1 MRNGLDATGGLSGEN
16 APGEAQ
22 APLRRLAH
30 NRAGATRKGNVL
42 EKRIRRSVRTEQDD
56 ILSRSADN
64 RASGRGYAHGTRHRD
79 RARHVDPPRRK
90 HHRAAA
96 GRRGLAHQRLD
107 PVRIIAFFPAGI
119 STNRGIGENL
129 AAGNV
134 RLRKFNVALHA
145 ASCWMTQA
153 HQQRRHAQLEIL
165 FVETLRR
172 PAEYA
177 FDAML
182 LMPRLRGPGGKFL
195 LRKFAREI
203 EQFLASRK
211 RAGTSN
217 TFDCDHLGQ
226 AAFAYCQQ
234 RRSGGVQRDV
244 VQPIADAEHLV
255 AFPGRRLY
263 RRAERLHPLRRN
275 DAHVVG
281 NNRAL
286 SEIDRSA
293 SRNGTFRKEV
303 QVGQVDA
310 CGDLDEGIR
319 RDGRR
324 REETAAADVHAIAMG
339 IDGTTVVAEFAAID
353 EYQRGVRS
361 LPNRSLR
368 AIREGEQTVRTALG
382 HVRRNVFAALAVLA
396 NQRPA
401 VKRESRIRRA
411 PKTAV
416 HDSRRRYVAVAR
428 PLAQLSTSAGE
439 SETFDIH
446 AERLGEEER
455 ILVRRLVHNDRFAA
469 AQRGGAVEHHRSGNF
484 VATTRKTYFAH
495 RSIEQHTY
503 LVLGEVVEPS
513 IFARRAGDRI
523 GGPLER
529 GRIVVNAIANGAEI
543 LDINSRKNRG
553 G

>member
-1 MRNGLDATGGLSGEN
+1 MRNGLDAVGGLSGKN
-16 APGEAQ
+16 ASGKTQ
-22 APLRRLAH
+22 ATLRRRAR
-30 NRAGATRKGNVL
+30 NRAGAARKGDVL
-42 EKRIRRSVRTEQDD
+42 EKRVRRIVRTEQND
-56 ILSRSADN
+56 ILSNSADN
-64 RASGRGYAHGTRHRD
+64 RTSGRGYAHGTRHRD

-107 PVRIIAFFPAGI
+107 PVRIIAFFLAGI

-217 TFDCDHLGQ
+217 TFDRDHLGQ

-263 RRAERLHPLRRN
+263 RRAKRLHPSRRN

-286 SEIDRSA
+286 PEIDGTA
-293 SRNGTFRKEV
+293 SRNGAIGEEFEIGH
-303 QVGQVDA
+303 VGTG
-310 CGDLDEGIR
+310 GDLDEGIR
-319 RDGRR
+319 RNGR
-324 REETAAADVHAIAMG
+324 
-339 IDGTTVVAEFAAID
+339 
-353 EYQRGVRS
+353 
-361 LPNRSLR
+361 
-368 AIREGEQTVRTALG
+368 
-382 HVRRNVFAALAVLA
+382 
-396 NQRPA
+396 
-401 VKRESRIRRA
+401 
-411 PKTAV
+411 
-416 HDSRRRYVAVAR
+416 
-428 PLAQLSTSAGE
+428 
-439 SETFDIH
+439 
-446 AERLGEEER
+446 
-455 ILVRRLVHNDRFAA
+455 
-469 AQRGGAVEHHRSGNF
+469 
-484 VATTRKTYFAH
+484 
-495 RSIEQHTY
+495 
-503 LVLGEVVEPS
+503 
-513 IFARRAGDRI
+513 
-523 GGPLER
+523 
-529 GRIVVNAIANGAEI
+529 
-543 LDINSRKNRG
+543 
-553 G
+553 